1 MKKVLPSLVFFLVC
15 ATALTSARLSAQES
29 PEPSPVHVGT
39 QNPYKIGTQEQPVY
53 APEYVYFLK
62 QKATH
67 EWYICWSSYFDPL
80 FMDEN
85 KVQSPQ
91 SSIIRET
98 RETMWIYSV
107 VPGHEYDIIDAVKE
121 KTVQQQFEAWRR
133 NPEYTKCPTL
143 EEDCVYINR
152 FIEYTGETLA
162 EEAEDALAISKRYPT
177 AVDLFDKFQ
186 DFYRVTSDGI
196 YVTEGDCSSRS
207 LKVYKLNHIIAD
219 SDELLKPAPG
229 EQYLRLHISEIYNL
243 VSTSNNEP
251 FPNEPF
257 PINPVPINPVPL
269 RTEYYQTKNN
279 ATSWDLQSSD
289 LTISRTPPSENH

>member
-29 PEPSPVHVGT
+29 PEPSPIHVGT
-39 QNPYKIGTQEQPVY
+39 QNSYKIGTPEQPVY

-67 EWYICWSSYFDPL
+67 EWYVWYSSYFDPL

-91 SSIIRET
+91 SSIIRDT
-98 RETMWIYSV
+98 RQTMWVYSV

-121 KTVQQQFEAWRR
+121 QKVQQQFEKWRK
-133 NPEYTKCPTL
+133 NTEYTKNPTL
-143 EEDCVYINR
+143 EEDCLYINR
-152 FIEYTGETLA
+152 FQECTGGILA
-162 EEAEDALAISKRYPT
+162 DDASAIRKRYPT

-186 DFYRVTSDGI
+186 NFYSVTSDGI
-196 YVTEGDCSSRS
+196 YVTEDDCSSGT

-229 EQYLRLHISEIYNL
+229 EQYLRLPISEIYNFASL
-243 VSTSNNEP
+243 SNNNMPYFSQGYPE
-251 FPNEPF
+251 ND
-257 PINPVPINPVPL
+257 
-269 RTEYYQTKNN
+269 N
-279 ATSWDLQSSD
+279 ALSWDLQSSD
-289 LTISRTPPSENH
+289 LTISRTPPSESH